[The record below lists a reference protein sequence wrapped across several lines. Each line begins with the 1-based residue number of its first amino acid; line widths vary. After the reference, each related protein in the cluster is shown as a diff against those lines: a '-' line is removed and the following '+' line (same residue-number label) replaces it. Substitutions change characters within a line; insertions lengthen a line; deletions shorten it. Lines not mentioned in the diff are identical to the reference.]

1 MDKIRVVRMK
11 REKCL
16 MLKKKSLRNSLI
28 LEYVFIL
35 ITIVIGYFLF
45 PAMMESATEGNPGL
59 DGLGTAL
66 AWVILMRGTRA
77 VLAFLFLLA
86 NPIRILIKY
95 RKEFKEIAPC
105 LKKIGVIAVTALP
118 IVLSIFMIFEVAI
131 SNLLYSLKYETG
143 KGAYALQEEDYR
155 SPAEFCEELEK
166 RDLLFDDDQDQALL
180 NRLNEKYVI
189 PDQFKDYYYT
199 KGTMMAM
206 SEGCFYDTSK
216 DKVFVT
222 KDSSEKAPYYVYN
235 AILTMPG
242 QSESL
247 QYAPIAR
254 YDKQDSVS
262 DVSYPFFQD
271 CYVECKILYVDGS
284 IYAIIG
290 VGQSYDLKPE
300 FQVKEEP
307 AYLILSEK
315 ASITTY
321 VDGKYY
327 PYGAIEDQRD
337 TFEMRPND
345 SARSSVFPNYP
356 VREVERLDLDVINA
370 VAAELREGILKDK
383 IEAHWSK

>member
-1 MDKIRVVRMK
+1 
-11 REKCL
+11 

-28 LEYVFIL
+28 LEYVFIF

-45 PAMMESATEGNPGL
+45 PAMMESAADANPGL

-66 AWVILMRGTRA
+66 AWAILLRGTRA

-95 RKEFKEIAPC
+95 RKELKEIAPT
-105 LKKIGVIAVTALP
+105 LNKIGIIAVIALP
-118 IVLSIFMIFEVAI
+118 IALSIFMMFEVAI
-131 SNLLYSLKYETG
+131 SNLLYSLKYDTG
-143 KGAYALQEEDYR
+143 KGAYALQESDYR
-155 SPAEFCEELEK
+155 LPGEFYEELQE
-166 RDLLFDDDQDQALL
+166 RGLLFDGDQDQALL
-180 NRLNEKYVI
+180 DRLNEKYVI
-189 PDQFKDYYYT
+189 SEQFKDYYYA

-206 SEGCFYDTSK
+206 SEGYFYDTSK

-222 KDSSEKAPYYVYN
+222 KDSAEKAPYYVYN

-242 QSESL
+242 QGENL

-254 YDKQDSVS
+254 YDKQDSIS
-262 DVSYPFFQD
+262 GTNYPFFQD
-271 CYVECKILYVDGS
+271 CYVECKILYVDGNL
-284 IYAIIG
+284 YAIIG
-290 VGQSYDLKPE
+290 VSQSYDLKPE

-337 TFEMRPND
+337 TFEMRPNVN
-345 SARSSVFPNYP
+345 ARSSVFPNYP
-356 VREVERLDLDVINA
+356 VREVARLDLDTINA
-370 VAAELREGILKDK
+370 VAAELQEGILKDK